1 MFLADGT
8 LVEVHGL
15 PLRWQRAYVWLSS
28 LSRYNGEM
36 SPSLRYWSA
45 ATRQLQSLVI
55 RGAVL
60 PKLNTDGNPWRA
72 QWGASLTGP
81 QDRQIIQALEA
92 AMPPVCSAFPA
103 SDQYEFTKGTLLGNF
118 DTYVLEGD
126 DPLPLNSHE
135 VLHAFLE
142 DGIGPVPIKAGSTP
156 QLAHDFILTNFFIKY
171 IVYVSVAIG
180 RI

>member
-1 MFLADGT
+1 M
-8 LVEVHGL
+8 
-15 PLRWQRAYVWLSS
+15 
-28 LSRYNGEM
+28 
-36 SPSLRYWSA
+36 
-45 ATRQLQSLVI
+45 
-55 RGAVL
+55 
-60 PKLNTDGNPWRA
+60 NTDGNPWRA

-142 DGIGPVPIKAGSTP
+142 DGIDFLIRYVAG
-156 QLAHDFILTNFFIKY
+156 
-171 IVYVSVAIG
+171 VSVPEKILGWPCCIAYEG
-180 RI
+180 TSETDFLGTNVLWLLYLTR